1 MWWQDGTAQGS
12 SALMPWDELHM
23 TLLSS
28 FVPELSPASAGF
40 FLWGRAGKRPEAAQQ
55 ARVLS
60 DPGLLGA
67 SETDAMAG
75 KGSETFSAGL
85 PASSRVSGVERKRS
99 LQSTVVRHGRGVR
112 LALLTARSEA
122 RPRDVVLGQPA
133 VFAGLTDPGFLADGL
148 SHAFRRSEPLSMPEP
163 GRRPGRE
170 AKPPLPRDG
179 ELRSDGVAAS
189 NFKSLGILVWHD
201 SLPKFF
207 LVSRPSQPPC
217 DTRHEEAP
225 AAFAGASN

>member
-1 MWWQDGTAQGS
+1 MC
-12 SALMPWDELHM
+12 SADAPQESEENVVAGRNRAGELGIDA
-23 TLLSS
+23 
-28 FVPELSPASAGF
+28 V
-40 FLWGRAGKRPEAAQQ
+40 GRAPYDPLELVCPRTKPRLGGVFSLGPSQ
-55 ARVLS
+55 A
-60 DPGLLGA
+60 
-67 SETDAMAG
+67 
-75 KGSETFSAGL
+75 L
-85 PASSRVSGVERKRS
+85 PTSSRVSGVERKRS